1 MSKRENRLCNAP
13 QSYKSLVYQPQWM
26 CCLGFAQHCLSPGP
40 WLLAHG
46 DPGCYWAMVMNSSS
60 TAGDWLGLSW
70 HESGH
75 QPGPHCVHWGEDS
88 SSSPTLVQP
97 NWTMEAL
104 APPTTSRLNW
114 STTEW
119 QVTLLPLQLRHL
131 KSRWN
136 EQYGRRETGRSQQT
150 HFFLFFSQMKD
161 FESCSVLYG
170 LLETSH
176 MTKQPAQS
184 LVKLWP
190 AQSRNALYLL
200 RSLPAS
206 LPFSFL
212 LLALGVYLIGS
223 QKTIPQNEGLP
234 RKQTFLSDLLLP
246 SCLWFLILPQ
256 G

>member
-26 CCLGFAQHCLSPGP
+26 RCLGFAQHCLSPGP

-70 HESGH
+70 LESGH

-114 STTEW
+114 STTECGRW
-119 QVTLLPLQLRHL
+119 PCSPCSCATWSQGGMNGMGGGRQEAASRHISFFSSLRWRTLNHV
-131 KSRWN
+131 
-136 EQYGRRETGRSQQT
+136 
-150 HFFLFFSQMKD
+150 LFFMACWKHLTWLSSQPSLWW
-161 FESCSVLYG
+161 SCGQL
-170 LLETSH
+170 SH
-176 MTKQPAQS
+176 ATPCTCFA
-184 LVKLWP
+184 P
-190 AQSRNALYLL
+190 C
-200 RSLPAS
+200 
-206 LPFSFL
+206 
-212 LLALGVYLIGS
+212 
-223 QKTIPQNEGLP
+223 LP
-234 RKQTFLSDLLLP
+234 RFHFP
-246 SCLWFLILPQ
+246 SFCWPWECTS
-256 G
+256 